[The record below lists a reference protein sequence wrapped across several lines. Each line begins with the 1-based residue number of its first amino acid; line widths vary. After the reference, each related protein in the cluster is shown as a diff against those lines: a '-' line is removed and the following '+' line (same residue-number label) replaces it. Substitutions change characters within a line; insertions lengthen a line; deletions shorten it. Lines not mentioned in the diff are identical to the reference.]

1 MLNLVSQSIESPD
14 SHWERRTAPAVHPAK
29 RPSNSAKMLKPSV
42 DEMDRSPPKILT
54 LSSPVQ
60 ESMDLTTEVQMGGFL
75 EKCYYCKEK
84 IREDKEVFMYG

>member
-14 SHWERRTAPAVHPAK
+14 THWERRTAPAVHAVKP
-29 RPSNSAKMLKPSV
+29 PSNSAKMLKSSV

-60 ESMDLTTEVQMGGFL
+60 ESVDLTTEGQMGGFL
-75 EKCYYCKEK
+75 EKCCYCKKK